1 MKKNSDLQ
9 RELDAALARVPVMAV
24 CDVVVGHPDVTIGE
38 LAQNPG
44 VAGIKL
50 FDVLKLLQERMGS
63 SAPVT
68 SAPLA
73 TLRTEPARE
82 PDPEPKAQASSAVVR
97 QKISEV
103 LASKKTGLKIREI
116 SEEID
121 FPIGK
126 LSYYLRP
133 MIEEGLVSKTGIPSQ
148 TRYSLAPKKRVRGGR
163 TERHSD
169 PASDTPAQVSSS
181 LDDATGSSGPPK
193 TETAATDFSHDQDLP
208 DRSMEPATA
217 MVWPPPVLEP
227 DVDLELEATRLEL
240 EKLER
245 EERELE
251 YEKLVAASK
260 QERKPSRR
268 KTEIEAKYPYLAG
281 ADIQKGLRPNI
292 LKKASELAAKILNGE
307 ELPLGAQ
314 FKLINASGGRVYS
327 ARVNDG
333 HRLILRKEDD
343 GFRVVRLMT
352 RENFDARD
360 WA

>member
-9 RELDAALARVPVMAV
+9 RELDAALARVPVIAV
-24 CDVVVGHPDVTIGE
+24 CDVVVSHPDVTIGE

-50 FDVLKLLQERMGS
+50 FDVLKLLHERMGS
-63 SAPVT
+63 SAPIA
-68 SAPLA
+68 SALPA
-73 TLRTEPARE
+73 VLRTEPVRE
-82 PDPEPKAQASSAVVR
+82 HNHEPKVQASSAVVR

-163 TERHSD
+163 AERSV

-181 LDDATGSSGPPK
+181 LDGATGSSELPK
-193 TETAATDFSHDQDLP
+193 TETAATAFSHDQDLP
-208 DRSMEPATA
+208 DHPMEPATA
-217 MVWPPPVLEP
+217 MVWPPLVPEP
-227 DVDLELEATRLEL
+227 DDELEATRLEI

-245 EERELE
+245 EEHELE
-251 YEKLVAASK
+251 YEKLAAASK

-268 KTEIEAKYPYLAG
+268 KAEIEAKYPYLAG
-281 ADIQKGLRPNI
+281 ADVQKGLRPNI
-292 LKKASELAAKILNGE
+292 LKKASELASKILNGE